1 MASLADKFS
10 RLTALKPS
18 RGGPASVSSGSRAQP
33 ATRRAPD
40 QEDALSQL
48 VGAAISTNHYG
59 DHVSVSNWYS
69 TPEFVE
75 ASSNTLDLLC
85 RSRDVELSKRTMTD
99 LSDPTKWLFLDTET
113 TGLSGGT
120 GTYAFLIG
128 LAWWDSGGLQVEQLF
143 MRDFHEE
150 HSILHELS
158 ARLAERPVLVTFNGK
173 SFDWPLL
180 ENRFTM
186 TRAIKTPKIAAHL
199 DLLHPSRALW
209 KLRLGSVRLVELERH
224 VLDAPRL
231 GWHRDEDVLSAMIP
245 QHYFDYIRGG
255 PAAPLAA
262 VIRHNQ
268 MDLRGL
274 AAILGRIEELLV
286 AAERADEDV
295 ESLDLFGLSR
305 FLHKRGDRDRAHA
318 ACSQALDM
326 GLPAEHLPRAQ
337 RELAQHAKRRGDHAH
352 AVSLWQALAAECSS
366 SAEEADVTDA
376 IHACEQLAMYYER
389 REKNLERAVEFI
401 CLALAKVKRF
411 RMVSRP
417 FYATSKLARI
427 EAKLLNRAARLRHR
441 IESKRERPVGLPLM
455 QQEAA
460 LPSGRLASE
469 RVLAAKASR

>member
-1 MASLADKFS
+1 MASLTDKFS

-18 RGGPASVSSGSRAQP
+18 RAGASAAGVARSAV
-33 ATRRAPD
+33 RRAPE

-59 DHVSVSNWYS
+59 EHVSVSNWYS

-75 ASSNTLDLLC
+75 ASDNTLDLLC
-85 RSRDVELSKRTMTD
+85 RSRDVELSKRTLAA

-231 GWHRDEDVLSAMIP
+231 GWDRVDDVHSAMIP

-255 PAAPLAA
+255 PAEPLAA

-274 AAILGRIEELLV
+274 AAILARIEGLLA

-295 ESLDLFGLSR
+295 ESLDLFGLSK
-305 FLHKRGDRDRAHA
+305 FLNKRGDRDRAHA
-318 ACSQALDM
+318 VCSQALDL
-326 GLPAEHLPRAQ
+326 GLPAEHRPRAR
-337 RELAQHAKRRGDHAH
+337 RELAQHAKRRGDHEH
-352 AVSLWQALAAECSS
+352 AATLWQELAAE
-366 SAEEADVTDA
+366 SASLSEEADVIDA
-376 IHACEQLAMYYER
+376 IHACEELAMYYER
-389 REKNLERAVEFI
+389 RAKDLDRASEFI
-401 CLALAKVKRF
+401 CLALAKVKRL
-411 RMVSRP
+411 RAGSRSL
-417 FYATSKLARI
+417 YATPKLARI
-427 EAKLLNRAARLRHR
+427 EEKLLNRAARLRHR
-441 IESKRERPVGLPLM
+441 IESKRERARNLPLLSREATLPAARS
-455 QQEAA
+455 EAA
-460 LPSGRLASE
+460 GVCVTS
-469 RVLAAKASR
+469 AKAGR

>member
-10 RLTALKPS
+10 RLVALKPT
-18 RGGPASVSSGSRAQP
+18 RGGATAASSFAC
-33 ATRRAPD
+33 AAARRAPE

-59 DHVSVSNWYS
+59 EHVSVSNWYS
-69 TPEFVE
+69 TPEFFE
-75 ASSNTLDLLC
+75 ASNNTLDLLC
-85 RSRDVELSKRTMTD
+85 RSRDVELSKRTLIA

-231 GWHRDEDVLSAMIP
+231 GWDRVDDVHSAMIP

-255 PAAPLAA
+255 PAEPLAA

-274 AAILGRIEELLV
+274 AAILARIDGLLA

-318 ACSQALDM
+318 ACSQALDI
-326 GLPAEHLPRAQ
+326 GLPAEHRPRAR
-337 RELAQHAKRRGDHAH
+337 RELAQHAKRRGDHEH
-352 AVSLWQALAAECSS
+352 AVSLWQELAAEAAN
-366 SAEEADVTDA
+366 SAEEAAVIDA

-389 REKNLERAVEFI
+389 RERNLDRAVEFI
-401 CLALAKVKRF
+401 RLALAKVKQLRAA
-411 RMVSRP
+411 SRSL
-417 FYATSKLARI
+417 YATPKLARI
-427 EAKLLNRAARLRHR
+427 EEKLLNRAARLRHR
-441 IESKRERPVGLPLM
+441 IESQRERAVGLPLL
-455 QQEAA
+455 QQESA
-460 LPSGRLASE
+460 LPTGRSISRRTL
-469 RVLAAKASR
+469 VAKAGG

>member
-10 RLTALKPS
+10 RLTALKPA
-18 RGGPASVSSGSRAQP
+18 RGGTAAASPLARASG
-33 ATRRAPD
+33 RRAPE

-48 VGAAISTNHYG
+48 VGAAISFNHYG
-59 DHVSVSNWYS
+59 EHVSVSNWYS

-75 ASSNTLDLLC
+75 ASNNTLDLLC
-85 RSRDVELSKRTMTD
+85 RTRDVELSKRTLAA

-186 TRAIKTPKIAAHL
+186 TRAIKTPKLAAHL

-231 GWHRDEDVLSAMIP
+231 GWDRVDDVHSAMIP

-255 PAAPLAA
+255 PAEPLAA

-274 AAILGRIEELLV
+274 AAILARIDGLLA
-286 AAERADEDV
+286 AAERADDDV

-305 FLHKRGDRDRAHA
+305 FLHKRGDRERAHA
-318 ACSQALDM
+318 ACSQALDL
-326 GLPAEHLPRAQ
+326 GLPAEHRPRAR
-337 RELAQHAKRRGDHAH
+337 RELAQHAKRRGDHEH
-352 AVSLWQALAAECSS
+352 AVSLWQELAAEAT
-366 SAEEADVTDA
+366 SAAQEADVIDA
-376 IHACEQLAMYYER
+376 IHACEQLAMYFER
-389 REKNLERAVEFI
+389 REKKLDRAVEFI
-401 CLALAKVKRF
+401 CLALAKVKRL
-411 RMVSRP
+411 RAASRSL
-417 FYATSKLARI
+417 YATPKLARI
-427 EAKLLNRAARLRHR
+427 EEKLLNRAARLRHR
-441 IESKRERPVGLPLM
+441 MEPKRERAVGLPLL
-455 QQEAA
+455 QQEAP
-460 LPSGRLASE
+460 LPPLRSAIE
-469 RVLAAKASR
+469 RTLIAKAGR

>member
-10 RLTALKPS
+10 RLAALKPA
-18 RGGPASVSSGSRAQP
+18 RGCGSRCAASALHAARAGAGRCAVAACRRGDFDQSL
-33 ATRRAPD
+33 RRARLG
-40 QEDALSQL
+40 QQL
-48 VGAAISTNHYG
+48 VLDAGVCRGFEQH
-59 DHVSVSNWYS
+59 
-69 TPEFVE
+69 
-75 ASSNTLDLLC
+75 LDLLC
-85 RSRDVELSKRTMTD
+85 RSRDAELSKRTLAA

-143 MRDFHEE
+143 MRDFPEE

-173 SFDWPLL
+173 TFDWPLL

-186 TRAIKTPKIAAHL
+186 TRAIKTPKLAAHL

-231 GWHRDEDVLSAMIP
+231 GWDRDDDVLSAMIP

-255 PAAPLAA
+255 PAEPLAA

-274 AAILGRIEELLV
+274 AAILARIDGCST

-305 FLHKRGDRDRAHA
+305 FLHKRGDRERAHA
-318 ACSQALDM
+318 ACSQALDI
-326 GLPAEHLPRAQ
+326 GLAGRTSAASAR
-337 RELAQHAKRRGDHAH
+337 RELAQHAKRRGDHEH
-352 AVSLWQALAAECSS
+352 AVSLWQELAAEAAERRKKPSDRRDSRVRTACNVSRTAERRISIALSSS
-366 SAEEADVTDA
+366 SAW
-376 IHACEQLAMYYER
+376 LWR
-389 REKNLERAVEFI
+389 RSSG
-401 CLALAKVKRF
+401 C
-411 RMVSRP
+411 
-417 FYATSKLARI
+417 
-427 EAKLLNRAARLRHR
+427 
-441 IESKRERPVGLPLM
+441 
-455 QQEAA
+455 
-460 LPSGRLASE
+460 GRLPDRSMRRHNSPE
-469 RVLAAKASR
+469 SRKNS

>member
-10 RLTALKPS
+10 RLAALKPT
-18 RGGPASVSSGSRAQP
+18 RGGAMAASSLARA
-33 ATRRAPD
+33 ATRRAPE

-59 DHVSVSNWYS
+59 EHVSVSNWYS
-69 TPEFVE
+69 TPEFFE
-75 ASSNTLDLLC
+75 ASNNTLDLLC
-85 RSRDVELSKRTMTD
+85 RSRDVELSKRTLIA

-120 GTYAFLIG
+120 GTYAFLVG

-231 GWHRDEDVLSAMIP
+231 GWDRVDDVHSAMIP

-255 PAAPLAA
+255 PAEPLAA

-274 AAILGRIEELLV
+274 AAILARIDGLLA

-318 ACSQALDM
+318 ACSQALDI
-326 GLPAEHLPRAQ
+326 GLPAEHRPRAR
-337 RELAQHAKRRGDHAH
+337 RELAQHAKRRGDHEH
-352 AVSLWQALAAECSS
+352 AVSLWQELAAEAAS
-366 SAEEADVTDA
+366 SAEEAAVIDA

-389 REKNLERAVEFI
+389 RERNLDRAVEFI
-401 CLALAKVKRF
+401 RLALAKVKQLRAA
-411 RMVSRP
+411 SRSL
-417 FYATSKLARI
+417 YATPKLARI
-427 EAKLLNRAARLRHR
+427 EEKLLNRAARLRHR
-441 IESKRERPVGLPLM
+441 IESQRERTVGLPLL
-455 QQEAA
+455 QQENA
-460 LPSGRLASE
+460 LPTGRSISRRTL
-469 RVLAAKASR
+469 VAKAGG